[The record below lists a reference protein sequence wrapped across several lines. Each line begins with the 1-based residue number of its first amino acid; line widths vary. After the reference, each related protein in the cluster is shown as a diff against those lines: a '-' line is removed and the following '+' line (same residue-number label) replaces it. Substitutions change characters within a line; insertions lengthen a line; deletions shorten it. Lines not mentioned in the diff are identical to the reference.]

1 MAETAKVRRSVI
13 LAGGGMRVAYQA
25 GVLRALEDE
34 EIAYSHVDGTSG
46 GTINLAMLLSGQ
58 SPREMCERWRN
69 LNVHDFVHLAPPREY
84 LKAFGPRALGS
95 AEGLR
100 QRVFPA
106 LGIDMDK
113 VAKATH
119 VEGSFNVCNF
129 ASKLNE
135 VFPHTR
141 MTLDVLTACVS
152 LPIFMPAVE
161 HNGMPYV
168 DSVWIQDANCME
180 AVRRG
185 ADEVWIVWCI
195 GNTREYRA
203 GPFEQYVHM
212 IELSANSALFD
223 ELGQIRQLNEA
234 VARGEKPYGRSKPVR
249 VHLIKP
255 EYPLPLDPDL
265 YFGRISTASLI
276 DMGYRDAC
284 RYIRSARPEGIPLGP
299 DATRMREPKL
309 GLAFR
314 EVMRGPFALHELD
327 PRAGAQRGRD
337 MGHELALHASIEVTD
352 IERFVSDPQHAG
364 QLTGRVDFP
373 PLGRDL
379 SSKVGVFNLMAPG
392 NDAQTKYMV
401 YELGFEAEGHDYY
414 LAGAKELRNQRG
426 LDLWY
431 DTTTLFSR
439 LHRGRDKSGPV
450 VGAGVLRLSPLA
462 LLRMML
468 TMTPRNERSL
478 LDRATALGKFGQFF
492 STSLYDSYVRN
503 AEA

>member
-1 MAETAKVRRSVI
+1 MAEAQQVRRSLV

-25 GVLRALEDE
+25 GAIRALEE
-34 EIAYSHVDGTSG
+34 GGITFSHADGASG

-58 SPREMCERWRN
+58 SPREMCDRWRD
-69 LNVHDFVHLAPPREY
+69 LNVHDFVHMLPMKDY
-84 LKAFGPRALGS
+84 LKPFGPRALGS
-95 AEGLR
+95 ADGLR

-106 LGIDMDK
+106 LGIDI
-113 VAKATH
+113 AELTKATH
-119 VEGSFNVCNF
+119 LEGSFNVCNF

-135 VFPHTR
+135 VIPHTR
-141 MTLDVLTACVS
+141 MTLDLLTACVS

-185 ADEVWIVWCI
+185 ADEIWVIWCI
-195 GNTREYRA
+195 GNTREYRES
-203 GPFEQYVHM
+203 PFEQYVHM
-212 IELSANSALFD
+212 IELSANSALFE
-223 ELGQIRQLNEA
+223 ELGQIRQVNEA
-234 VARGEKPYGRSKPVR
+234 VARGERPYGRSRPVR

-265 YFGRISTASLI
+265 YFGRISTAALI

-284 RYIRSARPEGIPLGP
+284 TYISGAKPEGIALGP

-314 EVMRGPFALHELD
+314 EVMHGPFAMHELD
-327 PRAGAQRGRD
+327 PRAGARRGRD
-337 MGHELALHASIEVTD
+337 LRQELTLHASIEVTD

-364 QLTGRVDFP
+364 QLTGRVDFA

-379 SSKVGVFNLMAPG
+379 PSKAGVFNLMAPG
-392 NDAQTKYMV
+392 DAHTKYMV
-401 YELGFEAEGHDYY
+401 YELGFEAGGQDYY

-426 LDLWY
+426 LDLWS

-439 LHRGRDKSGPV
+439 LHLGRDKSGPV

-468 TMTPRNERSL
+468 TLSPRNERSL
-478 LDRATALGKFGQFF
+478 LDRAAALGKFGKFF
-492 STSLYDSYVRN
+492 SASLYDSYVHD
-503 AEA
+503 AQA